1 MNGNRNPPLLGY
13 TDRLSARPGD
23 VVQVKVSSYLE
34 GDFEADLAR
43 IICADPNPEGTG
55 LIEETIDC
63 EFTGRYPSRIQPFTP
78 GSCMQVSMPPE
89 TALPSEFTVVVM
101 IWPTRPKGG
110 PQAVLSI
117 ESNGSS
123 TPFILYL
130 DAVGRPTVKIRMSDE
145 NWTECCLPDAVIERR
160 WARLWASFSQPLG
173 ELNIGISQG
182 EINDSVTTT
191 FMGSTVLSDQ
201 KINSIVVAACDQD
214 ERHMHFN
221 GKIER
226 PTIYSAQL
234 GSGMLLDSTEATTA
248 PIFACWDFCKEF
260 SSTRVIDTGVNQL
273 HGTLVNYPARAMTGA
288 NWDGSEMCWR
298 HAPQHYGAIHFHEDD
313 IYDFEWETDFS
324 FTVPEDL
331 RSGVYG
337 IRLKHGKHQD
347 TIPLFVCPPLGQRT
361 ARLCLLVSTFTYTIY
376 GNHAR
381 PDYDESWQDKITAWD
396 AYPWNPAQYPHYGCS
411 TYNFHSDRSGICHA
425 SHRRPLFNLR
435 PGYLTFGANTCSGL
449 RHFQADSHLTAW
461 LEHQG
466 YEFDVVTDKELD
478 EEGISLL
485 AGYAAVTTGS
495 HPEYHTSRTLDA
507 LEEYR
512 DQGGQMAYLGGNGF
526 YWRVAIHPEND
537 SLIEIR
543 RAEGGIRA
551 WAAEPGEYYNA
562 FDGQY
567 GGLWRRNG
575 RPPQQ
580 LAGVGFSSQGRFF
593 GSYYRRTPASYNDQV
608 SWMFE
613 GIDDEIIGNFGFS
626 GGGAAGFELDR
637 YDPHLG
643 SPHNAVVV
651 ASSENHNDTF
661 VLVPEEQLTHITN
674 WPGVPNEELIRADM
688 VYFDTPSGGAIF
700 STGSITFC
708 GSLPFNHF
716 DNNVS
721 KLLNNVFGR
730 FLRK

>member
-1 MNGNRNPPLLGY
+1 
-13 TDRLSARPGD
+13 
-23 VVQVKVSSYLE
+23 
-34 GDFEADLAR
+34 
-43 IICADPNPEGTG
+43 
-55 LIEETIDC
+55 
-63 EFTGRYPSRIQPFTP
+63 
-78 GSCMQVSMPPE
+78 
-89 TALPSEFTVVVM
+89 
-101 IWPTRPKGG
+101 
-110 PQAVLSI
+110 
-117 ESNGSS
+117 SN
-123 TPFILYL
+123 
-130 DAVGRPTVKIRMSDE
+130 
-145 NWTECCLPDAVIERR
+145 
-160 WARLWASFSQPLG
+160 
-173 ELNIGISQG
+173 
-182 EINDSVTTT
+182 EI
-191 FMGSTVLSDQ
+191 
-201 KINSIVVAACDQD
+201 
-214 ERHMHFN
+214 
-221 GKIER
+221 
-226 PTIYSAQL
+226 
-234 GSGMLLDSTEATTA
+234 
-248 PIFACWDFCKEF
+248 
-260 SSTRVIDTGVNQL
+260 SSTRVIDTGVNEL

-381 PDYDESWQDKITAWD
+381 PDYDASWQDKIKAWD
-396 AYPWNPAQYPHYGCS
+396 AYPSNPAQYPHYGCS

-461 LEHQG
+461 LNHQG

-495 HPEYHTSRTLDA
+495 HPEYHTSRTLNA

-512 DQGGQMAYLGGNGF
+512 DRGGQLAYLGGNGF

-593 GSYYRRTPASYNDQV
+593 GSYYRRTAASYDNQV
-608 SWMFE
+608 SWIFK
-613 GIDDEIIGNFGFS
+613 GIDD
-626 GGGAAGFELDR
+626 
-637 YDPHLG
+637 
-643 SPHNAVVV
+643 
-651 ASSENHNDTF
+651 
-661 VLVPEEQLTHITN
+661 
-674 WPGVPNEELIRADM
+674 
-688 VYFDTPSGGAIF
+688 
-700 STGSITFC
+700 
-708 GSLPFNHF
+708 
-716 DNNVS
+716 
-721 KLLNNVFGR
+721 
-730 FLRK
+730 